1 MKKTLLT
8 LASVAVICATL
19 LSGCQSE
26 KEVVTSSKE
35 GQILLAVNPEILIS
49 YDENSLVTGIEGKNV
64 DGQSIVT
71 NYPDYIGKKCDE
83 VLRDLVVLIKDAGY
97 FVEDIDGQKKNI
109 VIKIEADSYIPNG
122 DFLNDLENAV
132 LSTKDEGT
140 NVVTVDRDDYD
151 DRYVTNDY
159 ISYDKA
165 KEIALAQA
173 HISGDDIAFVE
184 KEFDFDD
191 GLAIYELEFSQG
203 GIEYEYDI
211 DAVTGKVISAHN
223 SNSIQ
228 NDDTDYGPA
237 NDGITD
243 YHISDYGVGN
253 DGYTDYGNTDY
264 GPNNDGVTDYN
275 DTDYG
280 PINDG
285 ITDYNDTD
293 YGPNND
299 GVTDYNDTDYG
310 PNNDGITDYN
320 DTDYGPN
327 NDGVTDYNDT
337 DYGPN
342 NDGIT
347 DYNDTDYGPNNDG
360 ITDYSAPAPNY
371 SNYSNYDN
379 ASNYDNGSNY
389 DDGNSDYD

>member
-299 GVTDYNDTDYG
+299 G
-310 PNNDGITDYN
+310 ITDYN

-327 NDGVTDYNDT
+327 NDGV
-337 DYGPN
+337 
-342 NDGIT
+342 T